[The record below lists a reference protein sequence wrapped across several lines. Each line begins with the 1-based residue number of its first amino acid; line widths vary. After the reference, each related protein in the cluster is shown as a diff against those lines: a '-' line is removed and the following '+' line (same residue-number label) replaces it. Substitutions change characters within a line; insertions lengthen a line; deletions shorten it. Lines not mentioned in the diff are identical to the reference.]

1 MDIKGDF
8 SWTKGVT
15 SRGHLWVTFR
25 GHFWVTFR
33 GHFLGD
39 FSWTFWVTFR
49 GHFGVNSRGHYRIKK
64 GNQNDDMKHTLYK
77 YKYDVRTWLCSTY
90 KRIPS
95 VSKMLDN
102 GRYSHLPWLVFY
114 FSILHLTK

>member
-1 MDIKGDF
+1 M
-8 SWTKGVT
+8 
-15 SRGHLWVTFR
+15 
-25 GHFWVTFR
+25 TFR

-39 FSWTFWVTFR
+39 ISWTFWVTFR

-102 GRYSHLPWLVFY
+102 GRPASKETNVPDKISHRVAVSECCKEIML
-114 FSILHLTK
+114 K